1 MKILSTI
8 LCIFLISCSTNNK
21 RVFVNY
27 VPYDSSNSIEKDNKI
42 DLNNVIS
49 SHREENFDY
58 EIEPDV
64 DFDIENEIDH
74 EMEQNV
80 NDFYSGLG
88 KRIKI
93 DLIYSYPVKGYK
105 ITSFYGMRTHP
116 VHGKKQFHK
125 GIDLKGNSKIHS
137 IKEGKV
143 IVSKKSKTYGNIIA
157 IRHPDDIVSLYAH
170 NQVNYVKKGDY
181 VKRNQVIALMGSTG
195 YVTGKHLHFE
205 IRNGKQ
211 NINPITFFKKKKFY

>member
-1 MKILSTI
+1 MKLINL
-8 LCIFLISCSTNNK
+8 IFLILFFSCSTSKK

-27 VPYDSSNSIEKDNKI
+27 VPYDQKENI
-42 DLNNVIS
+42 DKTKKLSLIQFETNEFV
-49 SHREENFDY
+49 EENY
-58 EIEPDV
+58 EVEPDI
-64 DFDIENEIDH
+64 DFEIENEIEH

-88 KRIKI
+88 KKIKV
-93 DLIYSYPVKGYK
+93 DLIFSYPVKNYK
-105 ITSFYGMRTHP
+105 ITSYYGMRKHP

-143 IVSKKSKTYGNIIA
+143 IISKKSKTYGNIIA
-157 IRHPDDIVSLYAH
+157 IRHPNNIVSLYAH
-170 NQVNYVKKGDY
+170 NHINYVKKGDY

-211 NINPITFFKKKKFY
+211 NINPIIFFKKKKFY